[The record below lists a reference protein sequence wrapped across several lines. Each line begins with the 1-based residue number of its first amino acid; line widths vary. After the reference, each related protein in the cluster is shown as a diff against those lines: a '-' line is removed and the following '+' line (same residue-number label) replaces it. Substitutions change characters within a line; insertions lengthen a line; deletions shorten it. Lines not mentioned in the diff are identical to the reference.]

1 MSGDAKL
8 SKVNHKVKQNMKR
21 RMKRSKYGA
30 TKVTVEG
37 IQFDSRKEG
46 ERYLTLRE
54 KEKRGEISDLRIQVP
69 YELLPA
75 IYHDETIVKHLKTKD
90 KVETKR
96 VCDQKA
102 VTYKADFVYKDALGT
117 DVVEDVKGS
126 KFTITKEFKLKEKM
140 MFALL
145 GIRIRIVL

>member
-1 MSGDAKL
+1 MA
-8 SKVNHKVKQNMKR
+8 R

-46 ERYLTLRE
+46 ERYLALKE

-75 IYHDETIVKHLKTKD
+75 IYHDEVIHLKTKD
-90 KVETKR
+90 KIKR

-102 VTYKADFVYKDALGT
+102 VTYKADFVYHDNILGT
-117 DVVEDVKGS
+117 EVVEDVKGS

>member
-1 MSGDAKL
+1 MA
-8 SKVNHKVKQNMKR
+8 R

-30 TKVTVEG
+30 KKVVVDG
-37 IQFDSRKEG
+37 IRFDSEKEG
-46 ERYLTLRE
+46 KRYKTLRE
-54 KEKRGEISDLRIQVP
+54 MEERGEISDLQMQKE

-75 IYHDETIVKHLKTKD
+75 IYHEETVVKHLKTKD

-96 VCDQKA
+96 VCDQRA

-117 DVVEDVKGS
+117 EVVEDVKGS

>member
-1 MSGDAKL
+1 
-8 SKVNHKVKQNMKR
+8 
-21 RMKRSKYGA
+21 MKRSKYGA
-30 TKVTVEG
+30 KKVVVDG
-37 IQFDSRKEG
+37 IRFDSEKEG
-46 ERYLTLRE
+46 KRYKTLRE
-54 KEKRGEISDLRIQVP
+54 MEERGEISDLQMQKE

-75 IYHDETIVKHLKTKD
+75 IYHEETVVKHLKTKD

-96 VCDQKA
+96 VCDQRA
-102 VTYKADFVYKDALGT
+102 VVYKADFVYNDNILGT
-117 DVVEDVKGS
+117 EVVEDVKGS